1 MEQLYELNLRDLW
14 SIFLKRKWEII
25 IAFSTVFSAIFIYT
39 SLQVPI
45 YRTSVLIKVEPLR
58 LMPSELVFPAAVRY
72 WGEQDVPV
80 SDYAKQLVSRPIM
93 EEAAKELEWINDDTS
108 KEEKEKIITDI
119 SNRVS
124 STEIE
129 KSSMIRLYAQFEDP
143 QKATDIAN
151 KVAEVFK
158 RVNAEQKNE
167 RTRNVRVFIDQTLK
181 DVSAK
186 LKEQEERMNV
196 LTTQGAVG
204 SAVGI
209 VQRISDL
216 ENKLSDLMGKYT
228 ENYPQ
233 VIYAKD
239 EINTL
244 KLELKNLPKEE
255 FEYGILKRDIAI
267 NETLYSSLKKQ
278 LQEAQIKEAEKI
290 DNIILINPAIT
301 PREPFYPNKPR
312 NYLVGIVLGL
322 ILGFTT
328 ALLTEHLDTS
338 IGKVDDVENFIK
350 VAVIGIIPY
359 CNEQHIDD
367 KKSAGIRRSIFSKRH
382 KERMPWKPVPI
393 LELAKTDC
401 ASLFLEAFRLLSV
414 NLQVLF
420 GENGK
425 IKNKIIMITS
435 CKPEEGKTVITS
447 TLGVIMAQMGYR
459 VLILDCDVRRAHIHK
474 SFGLKEKENGLMDIL
489 ARKISPETAIK
500 TATDIMLGSTKVD
513 NIIDKPWLNNLNIVT
528 SGGTSHNIVN
538 LFNSAKL
545 TETLNFFREKYD
557 IVLIDTSPILAVSEP
572 SLLLP
577 RVDGV
582 LLVYRAGFT
591 SRLALRRGK
600 MQIESVKGKDSL
612 SGVVLNNVTPEIGM
626 DTYYYYNKK
635 YYSDEDKTGPA
646 RMGEGKKN
654 V

>member
-1 MEQLYELNLRDLW
+1 MEQLYELNLRDFW
-14 SIFLKRKWEII
+14 GIFLKRKWEII
-25 IAFSTVFSAIFIYT
+25 IAFATVFFAIFTYT

-58 LMPSELVFPAAVRY
+58 LMPAELVFPAAVRY

-80 SDYAKQLVSRPIM
+80 SDYAKQLISRPII
-93 EEAAKELEWINDDTS
+93 EEAAEELQWIKADTT
-108 KEEKEKIITDI
+108 KEEKENIISEI
-119 SNRVS
+119 SNKVS
-124 STEIE
+124 ATEIE

-151 KVAEVFK
+151 KIAEVFK

-167 RTRNVRVFIDQTLK
+167 RNRNVRVFIEETLK

-186 LKEQEERMNV
+186 LKEQEERLNI

-209 VQRISDL
+209 VERISDL
-216 ENKLSDLMGKYT
+216 ENKSADLLGKYT
-228 ENYPQ
+228 ESHPQ
-233 VIYAKD
+233 VIAVKE
-239 EINTL
+239 EINAL

-290 DNIILINPAIT
+290 DNIILVNPAIT
-301 PREPFYPNKPR
+301 PRKPFYPNKPR
-312 NYLVGIVLGL
+312 NYLVGIILGL

-338 IGKVDDVENFIK
+338 IGRVDDVENFIK
-350 VAVIGIIPY
+350 VPVVGIIPY
-359 CNEQHIDD
+359 CSEQH
-367 KKSAGIRRSIFSKRH
+367 KEEKEALKSRQGIFSQRRKKRTQ
-382 KERMPWKPVPI
+382 WQPVPI
-393 LELAKTDC
+393 LELTRSDT

-420 GENGK
+420 GDNGR
-425 IKNKIIMITS
+425 IKSKIIMITS
-435 CKPEEGKTVITS
+435 CKPEEGKTVVTS
-447 TLGVIMAQMGYR
+447 TLGVIMAQMGYK
-459 VLILDCDVRRAHIHK
+459 VLIMDCDVRRAYIHK
-474 SFGLKEKENGLMDIL
+474 SFGLRGKENGIMDIL
-489 ARKISPETAIK
+489 AGKISPDAAVK
-500 TATDIMLGSTKVD
+500 TATDIMLGTTNAD
-513 NIIDKPWLNNLNIVT
+513 NIIDKPWLNNLNIIT
-528 SGGTSHNIVN
+528 SGATLPN
-538 LFNSAKL
+538 LVSFFNSSKL
-545 TETLNFFREKYD
+545 TETLNFFKERYD

-635 YYSDEDKTGPA
+635 YYSDETKADSGKK
-646 RMGEGKKN
+646 ESKKN

>member
-1 MEQLYELNLRDLW
+1 MEQLYELNLRDFW

-25 IAFSTVFSAIFIYT
+25 IAFTTVFSAIFIYT
-39 SLQVPI
+39 SLQIPI

-80 SDYAKQLVSRPIM
+80 ADYAKQLISRPIL
-93 EEAAKELEWINDDTS
+93 EIAAKELDWIKEDSS
-108 KEEKEKIITDI
+108 KEEKERMISDI
-119 SNRVS
+119 SDRVS
-124 STEIE
+124 ATEIE

-151 KVAEVFK
+151 KIAEVFK
-158 RVNAEQKNE
+158 KVNAEQKNE
-167 RTRNVRVFIDQTLK
+167 RTRNVRIFIEQTLK
-181 DVSAK
+181 DVYAK
-186 LKEQEERMNV
+186 LKVQEERLNA

-209 VQRISDL
+209 VARISDL
-216 ENKLSDLMGKYT
+216 ENKLADLTGKYT

-233 VIYAKD
+233 VISVKD
-239 EINTL
+239 EITAL

-278 LQEAQIKEAEKI
+278 LQESQIKEAEKI
-290 DNIILINPAIT
+290 DNIILVNPAIT
-301 PREPFYPNKPR
+301 PRAPFYPNKPR
-312 NYLVGIVLGL
+312 NYLVGIILGL

-338 IGKVDDVENFIK
+338 IGRVDDVENFIK
-350 VAVIGIIPY
+350 VPVVGIIPY
-359 CNEQHIDD
+359 CSEQYKDEREVS
-367 KKSAGIRRSIFSKRH
+367 KKKHKLFSKH
-382 KERMPWKPVPI
+382 KSRTQWKPVPI
-393 LELAKTDC
+393 LELAKTDH

-420 GENGK
+420 GEGGK
-425 IKNKIIMITS
+425 IKNKILMITS
-435 CKPEEGKTVITS
+435 CKPEEGKTVVTS
-447 TLGVIMAQMGYR
+447 TLGVIMAQMGYK
-459 VLILDCDVRRAHIHK
+459 VLVIDCDVRRAHIHK
-474 SFGLKEKENGLMDIL
+474 TFGLKGKENGIMEIL
-489 ARKISPETAIK
+489 VGKINPEAAVK
-500 TATDIMLGSTKVD
+500 TATDIMLGTTKVE
-513 NIIDKPWLNNLNIVT
+513 NVVDKPWLNNLNIVT
-528 SGGTSHNIVN
+528 SGASFPNIVS
-538 LFNSAKL
+538 LFNSNKL
-545 TETLNFFREKYD
+545 TETLNFFKEKYD

-577 RVDGV
+577 KVDGV

-600 MQIESVKGKDSL
+600 MQIESIKGKDSL
-612 SGVVLNNVTPEIGM
+612 GGIVLNNVTPEIGI
-626 DTYYYYNKK
+626 DSYYYYNKK
-635 YYSDEDKTGPA
+635 YYTDEDKSGSA
-646 RMGEGKKN
+646 RREESRKN